1 MNYNIGIFTVA
12 RSDYGILKKIIHQFS
27 KQKECKITLYIGSA
41 HKSKIFG
48 ETNKEIEKKNVKK
61 KFFKNN
67 YVSSSIKTTIDYFSE
82 TVQET
87 NRLISKDNLDA
98 VIIMGDRY
106 EMLAISFV
114 CLNHNIP
121 IIHLCGG
128 SITEGS
134 LDDCYR
140 YAISKMATLHL
151 VETKHHKDNLIK
163 SNIKKN
169 IKLVGAP
176 ALENISI
183 DKHLNYKKIEH
194 KQNTLNEKPII
205 SCFHPET
212 NLSIKDNLKNLK
224 ILLKFLKSTNKKSYI
239 SYPNADEGFI
249 EYINLIH
256 KELINNKKIQII
268 KSFGI
273 EKYYNLL
280 NGAKLMIGNS
290 SSGIIETASFNLPC
304 INLGDRQK
312 GRFSPKNVLHSK
324 FNLKEIKKN
333 YKIASDKNFIQKL
346 KKYKNPYFKSNTSKL
361 IVRYTKEV
369 LEKIK

>member
-1 MNYNIGIFTVA
+1 
-12 RSDYGILKKIIHQFS
+12 
-27 KQKECKITLYIGSA
+27 
-41 HKSKIFG
+41 
-48 ETNKEIEKKNVKK
+48 
-61 KFFKNN
+61 
-67 YVSSSIKTTIDYFSE
+67 
-82 TVQET
+82 
-87 NRLISKDNLDA
+87 
-98 VIIMGDRY
+98 
-106 EMLAISFV
+106 
-114 CLNHNIP
+114 
-121 IIHLCGG
+121 
-128 SITEGS
+128 
-134 LDDCYR
+134 
-140 YAISKMATLHL
+140 MATLHL

-194 KQNTLNEKPII
+194 KQNSLNEKPII

>member
-12 RSDYGILKKIIHQFS
+12 RSDYGILKKVIHQFS
-27 KQKECKITLYIGSA
+27 KQKEYKITLYIGSA

-48 ETNKEIEKKNVKK
+48 ETNKEIEKKNVKE

-114 CLNHNIP
+114 CLNYNIP

-151 VETKHHKDNLIK
+151 VETKHHKNNLIK

-183 DKHLNYKKIEH
+183 DKYLKYKKIQST
-194 KQNTLNEKPII
+194 KINLKEKPII

-212 NLSIKDNLKNLK
+212 NLSVKDNLKNLE
-224 ILLKFLKSTNKKSYI
+224 ILLKFLKSINIKSYI
-239 SYPNADEGFI
+239 SYPNADDGFV

-256 KELINNKKIQII
+256 KELKNHKKIQII

-273 EKYYNLL
+273 KKYYRLL
-280 NGAKLMIGNS
+280 NNAKLMIGNS

-304 INLGDRQK
+304 INLGNRQK
-312 GRFSPKNVLHSK
+312 GRYSPKNVLHSR
-324 FNLKEIKKN
+324 FNLKEIIKN
-333 YKIASDKNFIQKL
+333 YKIASDINFIQKL
-346 KKYKNPYFKSNTSKL
+346 RKYKNPYFKPNTSKL
-361 IVRYTKEV
+361 IVRYTKEI
-369 LEKIK
+369 LKKIK